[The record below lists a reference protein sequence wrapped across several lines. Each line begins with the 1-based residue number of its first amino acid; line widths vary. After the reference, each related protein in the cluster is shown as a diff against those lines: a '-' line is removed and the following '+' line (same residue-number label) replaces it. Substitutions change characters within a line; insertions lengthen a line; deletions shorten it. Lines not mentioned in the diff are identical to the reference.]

1 MGIWYSYRLWGGWQR
16 AAWLT
21 DLQDADIRA
30 DRWPEKPALWTEV
43 GEIAARLIERGY
55 TGKAVLRVSGA

>member
-1 MGIWYSYRLWGGWQR
+1 
-16 AAWLT
+16 
-21 DLQDADIRA
+21 
-30 DRWPEKPALWTEV
+30 V